1 MDINTQVQ
9 FKEADLSDA
18 ELMVDL
24 HMAFS
29 DEYNGKQEA
38 AVEENLR
45 RHLLEFFCA
54 ETGKGFISWYAA
66 IENKAVAMVAMEL
79 RKRPGTIKNPS
90 GKWGYIIS
98 VFTYPEY
105 RRKGISSLL
114 LNKIIE
120 SARLKG
126 YTAFE
131 LHATKDGEPM
141 YLKHGF
147 EYMSEPT
154 LRKYIR

>member
-1 MDINTQVQ
+1 M
-9 FKEADLSDA
+9 
-18 ELMVDL
+18 
-24 HMAFS
+24 
-29 DEYNGKQEA
+29 
-38 AVEENLR
+38 
-45 RHLLEFFCA
+45 
-54 ETGKGFISWYAA
+54 
-66 IENKAVAMVAMEL
+66 
-79 RKRPGTIKNPS
+79 
-90 GKWGYIIS
+90 
-98 VFTYPEY
+98 FTYPEY

-126 YTAFE
+126 YKAFE

-147 EYMSEPT
+147 EYMNEPT